1 MSSRSEPF
9 VELTD
14 WRRRIALSAVGV
26 GLVILS
32 YTLLY
37 QWTMAT
43 YEGIEVTFLHA
54 LRIVIEALTT
64 AGFGGDTQNWQ
75 SGPVQALV
83 ILKNLSGVL
92 LVFLALPL
100 FIVPLFRQVFQ
111 TRPPTTSSLTEHVVI
126 CGYSTQDE
134 ILRSELEPLDIPY
147 LYVDPDPD
155 LVTDL
160 TEDGINAIVGEPER
174 IDVLES
180 ANVADARAI
189 VADIGDETNPT
200 VILAAKQIN
209 PDLRAISVIRNP
221 EVEPYH
227 RYANADEIVMNR
239 RALGRSLGLR
249 SAGSYAE
256 KLLGAVSV
264 ESDLQ
269 IIELRIQKGSDL
281 VDQSLREANII
292 GRNGVTVIGAW
303 LGGKFVVTPGPET
316 IIEEHTILLVAGTSE
331 QYEDMRARPIPTRR
345 SDCSKVVV
353 CGYGT
358 VGKAITQTLHE
369 EGVDVTVVDIA
380 PKDGVDVVGDIADP
394 ETFEQVGIEDASAVV
409 LSIDEDVTTLYA
421 TLIVNHHAPDAE
433 IIVRADGADSVQKLY
448 NAGADFVLS
457 LPAVTGEILASML
470 IDEVDILTPDVDFE
484 FDRVEAPSFSGMS
497 LAELDIRQRT
507 GCTIVAVERDE
518 TLLTDLGGDFVVNP
532 DDVLIVAGTCDSQ
545 QLLTDWIERG
555 EKPPLELE

>member
-1 MSSRSEPF
+1 MSSSSETF
-9 VELTD
+9 VELTN
-14 WRRRIALSAVGV
+14 WRRRIAISIAVVGV
-26 GLVILS
+26 VVVG

-37 QWTMAT
+37 QWAMAT
-43 YEGIEVTFLHA
+43 YEGVEVTFVHA

-64 AGFGGDTQNWQ
+64 AGFGGDTHNWE
-75 SGPVQALV
+75 STPVQTLV

-100 FIVPLFRQVFQ
+100 FVVPLFRQMFQ
-111 TRPPTTSSLTEHVVI
+111 TRPPTTSSLTDHVVI

-160 TEDGINAIVGEPER
+160 TEDGINAVVGEPER

-180 ANVADARAI
+180 ANVTEARAI
-189 VADIGDETNPT
+189 VADIDDETNPT
-200 VILAAKQIN
+200 VILAAKQLN
-209 PDLRAISVIRNP
+209 PDVRSVSVIRKP
-221 EVEPYH
+221 DVEPYH
-227 RYANADEIVMNR
+227 RYAKADEVVMNR
-239 RALGRSLGLR
+239 RAIGRSLGLR
-249 SAGSYAE
+249 AAGSYAE
-256 KLLGAVSV
+256 KLLEAVSL

-269 IIELRIQKGSDL
+269 ILELRIQKGSDL
-281 VDQSLREANII
+281 VGQSLREARIL
-292 GRNGVTVIGAW
+292 GRNGFTVIGAW
-303 LGGKFVVTPGPET
+303 LGGKFVVTPGPDT
-316 IIEEHTILLVAGTSE
+316 IIEEHTILLVVGTLD
-331 QYEDMRARPIPTRR
+331 QYENMRARPIPTRDD
-345 SDCSKVVV
+345 DCSKVIV

-358 VGKAITQTLHE
+358 VGRAITETLRD

-394 ETFEQVGIEDASAVV
+394 ETFEQVDIENASAVV

-457 LPAVTGEILASML
+457 LPAVTGEILASIL
-470 IDEVDILTPDVDFE
+470 IDEIDILTPDVDFE
-484 FDRVEAPSFSGMS
+484 FERIEAQPFAKRS
-497 LAELDIRQRT
+497 LSELDIRRKT
-507 GCTIVAVERDE
+507 GCTVVAVERDGE
-518 TLLTDLGGDFVVNP
+518 LLTDLGGDFVIET
-532 DDVLIVAGTCDSQ
+532 DDVLIVAGARDSQ
-545 QLLTDWIERG
+545 QQLVEWIESEGRSQ
-555 EKPPLELE
+555 LEP

>member
-1 MSSRSEPF
+1 MSSSSETF
-9 VELTD
+9 VELTN
-14 WRRRIALSAVGV
+14 WRRRIAISIAVVGV
-26 GLVILS
+26 VVVG

-37 QWTMAT
+37 QWAMAT
-43 YEGIEVTFLHA
+43 YEGVEVTFVHA

-64 AGFGGDTQNWQ
+64 AGFGGDTHNWE
-75 SGPVQALV
+75 STPVQTLV

-100 FIVPLFRQVFQ
+100 FVVPLFRQMFQ
-111 TRPPTTSSLTEHVVI
+111 TRPPTTSSLTDHVVI

-160 TEDGINAIVGEPER
+160 TEDGINAVVGEPER

-180 ANVADARAI
+180 ANVTEARAI
-189 VADIGDETNPT
+189 VADIDDETNPT
-200 VILAAKQIN
+200 VILAAKQLN
-209 PDLRAISVIRNP
+209 SDVRSVSVIRKP
-221 EVEPYH
+221 DVEPYH
-227 RYANADEIVMNR
+227 RYAKADEVVMNR
-239 RALGRSLGLR
+239 RAIGRSLGLR
-249 SAGSYAE
+249 AAGSYAE
-256 KLLGAVSV
+256 KLLEAVSL

-269 IIELRIQKGSDL
+269 ILELRIQKGSDL
-281 VDQSLREANII
+281 VGQSLREARIL
-292 GRNGVTVIGAW
+292 GRNGFTVIGAW
-303 LGGKFVVTPGPET
+303 LGGKFVVTPGPDT
-316 IIEEHTILLVAGTSE
+316 IIEEHTILLVVGTLD
-331 QYEDMRARPIPTRR
+331 QYENMRARPIPTRDD
-345 SDCSKVVV
+345 DCSKVIV

-358 VGKAITQTLHE
+358 VGRAITETLRD

-394 ETFEQVGIEDASAVV
+394 ETFEQVDIENASAVV

-457 LPAVTGEILASML
+457 LPAVTGEILASIL
-470 IDEVDILTPDVDFE
+470 IDEIDILTPDVDFE
-484 FDRVEAPSFSGMS
+484 FERIEAQPFAKRS
-497 LAELDIRQRT
+497 LSELDIRRKT
-507 GCTIVAVERDE
+507 GCTVVAVERDGE
-518 TLLTDLGGDFVVNP
+518 LLTDLGGDFVIET
-532 DDVLIVAGTCDSQ
+532 DDVLIVAGARDSQ
-545 QLLTDWIERG
+545 QQLVEWIESEGRSQ
-555 EKPPLELE
+555 LEP